1 MSDKLTVYGFEAST
15 YVRTVRMV
23 LAEKGASY
31 DLVPVD
37 IMVGENKQPEHLAR
51 HPFAKIPALEHGAK
65 RLYETS
71 AITRYLNDAL
81 PGKSLI
87 PEATMDR
94 ARMDMCLAIHD
105 NYGYG
110 ALIGLTAQHLFPDFV
125 GGASEAMRLDC
136 LEKSRL
142 VLSEQMKL
150 RGDSRWI
157 AGAHLSL
164 ADLFLAPV
172 CFYVSLTPDAGAAFD
187 VPGFADWWARA
198 QGLESYQATEPD
210 LG

>member
-1 MSDKLTVYGFEAST
+1 MSEKLTVYGFDGST

-23 LAEKGASY
+23 LAEKGAEY

-51 HPFAKIPALEHGAK
+51 HPFAKIPVVEHGGK

-71 AITRYLNDAL
+71 AITRYLNDVL
-81 PGKSLI
+81 PGKSLV
-87 PEATMDR
+87 PDNAMGR
-94 ARMDMCLAIHD
+94 ARMDMAMGIHD

-110 ALIGLTAQHLFPDFV
+110 ALIGLAAQHLFPEFV
-125 GGASEAMRLDC
+125 GGKNEQMRVDC
-136 LEKSRL
+136 LGKSRL

-150 RGDSRWI
+150 RGDSPWI
-157 AGAHLSL
+157 AGAELSL
-164 ADLFLAPV
+164 ADLFVAPV

-187 VPGFADWWARA
+187 VPGFGDWWTRA
-198 QGLESYQATEPD
+198 QALETYKATEPD